1 MDRKALIKLYLGV
14 TEVSEKITISEVFPY
29 TLTLNNDY
37 PGQNYFY
44 IHNNIDEDFQLDVN
58 VVVGEIDI
66 FINIKEIIQKQ
77 IKSLNLTDSDIEL
90 KRDGSLIYK
99 THINEKSESVVVDKK
114 YFQEYNFD
122 ENERIKIYFYIG
134 RSRTSVEDD
143 INCNYSITQ
152 KSFETKEE
160 L

>member
-14 TEVSEKITISEVFPY
+14 TEVIEKITISEVLPHS
-29 TLTLNNDY
+29 LTLNNDY